1 MLTNYRSALLQV
13 KGQVHVSSL
22 YLSSRAQ
29 GQEACSWV
37 CSSHGKM
44 QEQNRAGRNLLCFVK
59 LQLGIGISSLLP
71 IFLWLEQ
78 MICLMSVDQENIL
91 HPEGEGGREGIFA
104 EK

>member
-1 MLTNYRSALLQV
+1 
-13 KGQVHVSSL
+13 
-22 YLSSRAQ
+22 
-29 GQEACSWV
+29 
-37 CSSHGKM
+37 M

-91 HPEGEGGREGIFA
+91 HPEGEREGGREYLLKNNLIEHTFIFIFIDYGLFYIIYGN
-104 EK
+104 